1 MSNGEGGDMAGNDPE
16 DRSGDADR
24 INYLMGDDLDAP
36 LHPDDQAEL
45 DAFLALVDDPS
56 LWDEPGPHL
65 GDRIVSAITD
75 EAREAGLLRP
85 VSALPP
91 PPAATA
97 GRTSSA
103 SDTPANVVP
112 LASRRRNR
120 ILDGIGAALI
130 GAAAA
135 TLIAVVVT
143 RDDNSTPSVAEPD
156 ATITIVGTDL
166 EPSVSGAAD
175 ITVVQSGVRIEL
187 NVPGLPR
194 RDGDEFYEAWLRSV
208 DGEGLVP
215 IGTFHDANGVVLW
228 AGVTIDDYP
237 ILTVTR
243 ETVAG
248 PKDPN
253 QGSSGEVVVKGQL
266 GG

>member
-1 MSNGEGGDMAGNDPE
+1 MAGNDPD
-16 DRSGDADR
+16 DRSRDADR
-24 INYLMGDDLDAP
+24 INYLMGDELDAP

-56 LWDEPGPHL
+56 LWDEPSPDL
-65 GDRIVSAITD
+65 GQRIVSAIAD
-75 EAREAGLLRP
+75 EAREAGFVRP

-91 PPAATA
+91 PPPATTSAACP
-97 GRTSSA
+97 A
-103 SDTPANVVP
+103 SDAPANVVA

-120 ILDGIGAALI
+120 MLEGLGAALI

-143 RDDNSTPSVAEPD
+143 RDDTTAPSVAEPD

-166 EPSVSGAAD
+166 EPGASGTAA
-175 ITVVQSGVRIEL
+175 ITVVESGVRIEL
-187 NVPGLPR
+187 DVPGLPR

-208 DGEGLVP
+208 DGDGLVP
-215 IGTFHDANGVVLW
+215 IGTFHDANDVVLW

-237 ILTVTR
+237 ILTVTK
-243 ETVAG
+243 EVVAG

>member
-1 MSNGEGGDMAGNDPE
+1 MAGNDPE
-16 DRSGDADR
+16 DRSSDADR

-45 DAFLALVDDPS
+45 DAFLALVDGPS
-56 LWDEPGPHL
+56 LWDEPGPDL
-65 GDRIVSAITD
+65 GDRIVDAIAA
-75 EAREAGLLRP
+75 EAREAGLVRP
-85 VSALPP
+85 ASALPSP
-91 PPAATA
+91 PRADTISATP
-97 GRTSSA
+97 T
-103 SDTPANVVP
+103 NVVP
-112 LASRRRNR
+112 LSSRQRNR

-143 RDDNSTPSVAEPD
+143 RDDTSTPSVAEPD
-156 ATITIVGTDL
+156 ATITIVGTELQPDA
-166 EPSVSGAAD
+166 SGTAE
-175 ITVVQSGVRIEL
+175 ITVVASGVRIEL
-187 NVPGLPR
+187 DVPGLPR

-215 IGTFHDANGVVLW
+215 IGTFHDANDVVLW

-237 ILTVTR
+237 ILTVTK